1 MQQQVA
7 SVRTRS
13 VSCCGL
19 GKKEKGVAAVT
30 VSTNVKVPASEGKK
44 IPSPTPSGGEKR
56 KKREKVDGPSDRSLQ
71 GPAGGILVPWPGL
84 APPGVH
90 LRPLQ
95 TSYVNALILESRSII
110 ISSFNF
116 KEL

>member
-1 MQQQVA
+1 MQQPVA

-30 VSTNVKVPASEGKK
+30 VSTNVKVPASEGKE

-56 KKREKVDGPSDRSLQ
+56 KKKKKREKVDGPSDRSLQ

-90 LRPLQ
+90 LRPDK
-95 TSYVNALILESRSII
+95 
-110 ISSFNF
+110 ISPTVQPNKARNGYISGCN
-116 KEL
+116 

>member
-1 MQQQVA
+1 MQQPVA

-30 VSTNVKVPASEGKK
+30 VSTNVKVPASEGKE

-90 LRPLQ
+90 LRL
-95 TSYVNALILESRSII
+95 YINII
-110 ISSFNF
+110 TAY
-116 KEL
+116 

>member
-1 MQQQVA
+1 MTVCKVQQPVA

-44 IPSPTPSGGEKR
+44 SHRPLHPGEKKR
-56 KKREKVDGPSDRSLQ
+56 KKREKVDGPSDKSLQ

-90 LRPLQ
+90 LRL
-95 TSYVNALILESRSII
+95 VKLL
-110 ISSFNF
+110 
-116 KEL
+116 